1 MTTHAQPS
9 AGSQVLN
16 VPNVLTALRLLL
28 AIVVFVLIPLERF
41 IAAMVVFI
49 IAAGTDW
56 VDGYWARKYGQVT
69 QLGRIFDP
77 FVDKIIICGAFI
89 FLSSQPGSGV
99 PAWMSV
105 VVVGRELLVTALR
118 SFLEQR
124 GADFSAEFA
133 GKLKFVFQ
141 CAAVVASLLALWWAA
156 EHDRQL
162 VTNWYG
168 SARGSGQA
176 VAGGLPQWLNL
187 ALLVSIWL
195 AVLSTVQSGVG
206 YIFKAARLLR
216 Q

>member
-1 MTTHAQPS
+1 MSTQAKPGVS
-9 AGSQVLN
+9 SNVLN
-16 VPNVLTALRLLL
+16 VPNTLTAVRLVLS
-28 AIVVFVLIPLERF
+28 IVVFVLIPLKLF
-41 IAAMVVFI
+41 IPAMIVFV

-56 VDGYWARKYGQVT
+56 IDGYWARKYGQVT

-77 FVDKIIICGAFI
+77 FVDKIIICGTFI
-89 FLSSQPGSGV
+89 YLSSQPGSGV

-141 CAAVVASLLALWWAA
+141 CAAVVASLLALWWA
-156 EHDRQL
+156 ESQKVSL
-162 VTNWYG
+162 VTNWFA
-168 SARGSGQA
+168 SAD
-176 VAGGLPQWLNL
+176 GLPAWLYWSLL
-187 ALLVSIWL
+187 AAAWL

-206 YIFKAARLLR
+206 YILKAARLMR